1 MSCYPR
7 VNSDCAIANRD
18 LNGLGIT
25 LPPPPPLLT
34 QQQVSR
40 PAQQWQMPAPHS
52 QQLQPQPQQLC
63 HQTWVIACYGC
74 GHPTELRVKKESSRG
89 KGKGKDQTQNR
100 QTGSVYDRL
109 MCKCRCRGLFPD
121 PCGACDDCRRLI
133 NAGDLCGC
141 GCGGCDPA
149 DDGTCQGCSRQHCT
163 VCQFCSCK
171 CAAYPEATEKEW
183 PASKAA
189 ELNRSLQFKLSKQG
203 AKQDL
208 AGLSENPELH
218 NALAECVASNPLA
231 MSALTES
238 VQMNLRGRSGQC
250 GQSTADFVS
259 SLPKRVPPAVPVT
272 DKNPAKRLCTD
283 QAPPDPIKTTKV
295 LIQKLRKIAG
305 AENAVLFHAMFS
317 VVHDYQR
324 FIDQYDDAEVEE
336 ALKRD
341 YPKAVKLIQEQL
353 RQELLLDSGTAP
365 SPQSS

>member
-1 MSCYPR
+1 MT
-7 VNSDCAIANRD
+7 AFRD

-25 LPPPPPLLT
+25 LPPPPPLT
-34 QQQVSR
+34 QQQASR
-40 PAQQWQMPAPHS
+40 PAQQWQMPAQHS
-52 QQLQPQPQQLC
+52 QQLQPQPQQLF
-63 HQTWVIACYGC
+63 HQNWVIACYCC
-74 GHPTELRVKKESSRG
+74 GHPTELRVKKEYSRG
-89 KGKGKDQTQNR
+89 KGKEKDRTQNQ

-109 MCKCRCRGLFPD
+109 MCKCSG
-121 PCGACDDCRRLI
+121 
-133 NAGDLCGC
+133 
-141 GCGGCDPA
+141 
-149 DDGTCQGCSRQHCT
+149 T

-171 CAAYPEATEKEW
+171 CAGYPDATEKEW

-189 ELNRSLQFKLSKQG
+189 EFNRTLQFNLSKQG

-238 VQMNLRGRSGQC
+238 VQMNLRGRSSQC
-250 GQSTADFVS
+250 GQSTADFIS
-259 SLPKRVPPAVPVT
+259 SLPKRVPPPALPVT
-272 DKNPAKRLCTD
+272 DKNLAKRLCTD

-305 AENAVLFHAMFS
+305 AENAVLFQAMFS

-336 ALKRD
+336 ATQAGL
-341 YPKAVKLIQEQL
+341 PKGCKINTGTTETGTTSRL
-353 RQELLLDSGTAP
+353 RYNTLTTKSIN
-365 SPQSS
+365 